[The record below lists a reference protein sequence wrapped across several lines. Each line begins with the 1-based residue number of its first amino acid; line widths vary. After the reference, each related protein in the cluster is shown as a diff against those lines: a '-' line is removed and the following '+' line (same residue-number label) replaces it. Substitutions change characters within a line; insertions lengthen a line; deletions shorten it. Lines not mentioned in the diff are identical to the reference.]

1 MEELARL
8 REMNRAR
15 QKKHY
20 DAKKDEIN
28 AKRREKYLASL
39 ISQQEINLAKK
50 EINENPIFSY
60 NYIIISRFVWV
71 LAII

>member
-28 AKRREKYLASL
+28 AKRRE
-39 ISQQEINLAKK
+39 NRKK
-50 EINENPIFSY
+50 RKILP
-60 NYIIISRFVWV
+60 
-71 LAII
+71 